1 MNKREYRIYVVK
13 QHFDAG
19 VDSEVKRWA
28 LRGRFSCRHK
38 ALHKARVLSLL
49 DQYSLV
55 DVHEW
60 VSQSGQGLS
69 KRKILKSKSKP
80 RRSSRVIWS
89 HEYQD
94 SHFMTRLHLK
104 ASAIRRQ
111 LSKWRCQ

>member
-49 DQYSLV
+49 MFMNGLA
-55 DVHEW
+55 
-60 VSQSGQGLS
+60 SQA
-69 KRKILKSKSKP
+69 KA
-80 RRSSRVIWS
+80 
-89 HEYQD
+89 YQ
-94 SHFMTRLHLK
+94 SVK
-104 ASAIRRQ
+104 Y
-111 LSKWRCQ
+111 